1 MTKTMY
7 LVCLLAV
14 ASMGAS
20 ACASPQ
26 ILTRHEYVGDRSVKH
41 TARAVVELTTDESQ
55 KAELYNYFVRVCD
68 VQESGQ
74 EANCKDSLVLSQ
86 VEPFGS
92 F

>member
-55 KAELYNYFVRVCD
+55 KA
-68 VQESGQ
+68 
-74 EANCKDSLVLSQ
+74 
-86 VEPFGS
+86 
-92 F
+92 